1 MIFRYNDVNL
11 KILFSAFST
20 DQYFWAKN
28 TLPELKRLNR
38 QVNGLSYVLHKP
50 CCKFH
55 IRNLLCQ
62 RQVLTLTFWCIY
74 L

>member
-11 KILFSAFST
+11 KILFSASST

-38 QVNGLSYVLHKP
+38 QVNGLPYVLHKHWN
-50 CCKFH
+50 KFH
-55 IRNLLCQ
+55 NGNLLCQ
-62 RQVLTLTFWCIY
+62 W
-74 L
+74 